1 MRFEDFSDIGGFLWW
16 LLIKFCKT
24 KLEDEQAEDK
34 WARNI
39 LFLIVLGLIATFA
52 SVPVKIAV
60 CRSALRGGD
69 GLPVIAM
76 TLKGKSTMP
85 RKR

>member
-1 MRFEDFSDIGGFLWW
+1 MRFRLESNIGGFLWW

-39 LFLIVLGLIATFA
+39 LFLIVLGLIATFI
-52 SVPVKIAV
+52 SIKFF
-60 CRSALRGGD
+60 
-69 GLPVIAM
+69 
-76 TLKGKSTMP
+76 
-85 RKR
+85 